1 MHSVTILAPSLHLS
15 SQKWKDLRE
24 KRDFVCNVCVLFHS
38 TTFYSTILCP
48 DDELITIRAEM
59 HIHAGLNEEGLIL
72 STLTKSRMFWQIL
85 LKLPNVETHEYPSSS
100 SWVDPHRQTDRHG
113 TAATCLYATFC
124 CDGAT
129 NTPDK
134 ILLLQLKLKICLCS
148 TSLTVVR
155 NARNVVAAQ
164 IPVCTVVLLQCSMG
178 AYINI

>member
-1 MHSVTILAPSLHLS
+1 MLKLMNIHPV
-15 SQKWKDLRE
+15 
-24 KRDFVCNVCVLFHS
+24 VL
-38 TTFYSTILCP
+38 
-48 DDELITIRAEM
+48 ELIHT
-59 HIHAGLNEEGLIL
+59 
-72 STLTKSRMFWQIL
+72 
-85 LKLPNVETHEYPSSS
+85 
-100 SWVDPHRQTDRHG
+100 DRQTDRHG

-164 IPVCTVVLLQCSMG
+164 IPVCNVVLLQCSMG